1 MKIFILNLAIFSI
14 FNSQAVI
21 HFWNSVINFTKI
33 TVVAIFYMVSALTV
47 WSSIEQINFFK
58 KVKQRYLTLVEPE
71 LLEIEVIIG
80 KIPKNKP
87 HFGVWKINT
96 FFFSLFSVYKV
107 SSYQEANGVLRAQAW
122 DIWIRGGS
130 KQLLKRATW
139 EVHML
144 ILVHH

>member
-96 FFFSLFSVYKV
+96 FFFLYFLYIKYPLIKKQTEFSEPKREISEYAGDQ
-107 SSYQEANGVLRAQAW
+107 SSCS
-122 DIWIRGGS
+122 RGQPG
-130 KQLLKRATW
+130 KF
-139 EVHML
+139 
-144 ILVHH
+144 IC